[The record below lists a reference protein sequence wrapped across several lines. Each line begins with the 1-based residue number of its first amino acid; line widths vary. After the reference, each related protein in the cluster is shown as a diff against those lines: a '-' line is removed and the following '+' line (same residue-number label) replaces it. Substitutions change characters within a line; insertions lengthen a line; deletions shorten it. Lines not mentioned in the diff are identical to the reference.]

1 MHAYSALVALLFALA
16 QKLCKRK
23 KAPAF
28 QASSPKN
35 FQGSVFG
42 SAPFFLAGVG
52 PPEAH
57 PYVGRALCGA
67 HLRES

>member
-1 MHAYSALVALLFALA
+1 MRADFASVEAFFALA

-23 KAPAF
+23 NTPAF

-42 SAPFFLAGVG
+42 SAPFFLDGV
-52 PPEAH
+52 
-57 PYVGRALCGA
+57 
-67 HLRES
+67 